1 MPTPRTAKRQKIADL
16 ICEDI
21 KHWIVTEGLQ
31 PGDRLPNEKAL
42 MERYECAKG
51 TIREALRV
59 LEVEGLVQM
68 KTGPSGGAVIRE
80 VTIDPACRALRN
92 FLHFQHVDGSQV
104 YQLRRLVEV
113 EIADSVVECLDAAGF
128 ARLRTNI
135 AQCQRPHDDELSQRQ
150 HRMLELEF
158 HNVLAEY
165 CPNPLL
171 RFVSQFLNDLLRD
184 LVVIKKA
191 YKPERHAFDEA
202 NIRYHIALVEAFEA
216 QDREQVRQL
225 MHDHMCDAEHHM
237 AALEAEV
244 VDQFLVLP
252 ETLKE
257 AANLYSS

>member
-1 MPTPRTAKRQKIADL
+1 MSTPRTTKRQKIADL

-21 KHWIVTEGLQ
+21 KHWIVMENLE

-51 TIREALRV
+51 TIREALHV
-59 LEVEGLVQM
+59 LEVEGLIKL
-68 KTGPSGGAVIRE
+68 KTGPGGGAIIHE
-80 VTIDPACRALRN
+80 VTIDPASRALRN

-113 EIADSVVECLDAAGF
+113 EIADSVIDHLDEAAIC
-128 ARLRTNI
+128 RLRRNI
-135 AQCQRPHDDELSQRQ
+135 EQCQRPHEDERSQRQ

-158 HNVLAEY
+158 HNVLAQY

-202 NIRYHIALVEAFEA
+202 NIRYHIALLEAFTA
-216 QDREQVRQL
+216 KDRARVREL
-225 MHDHMCDAEHHM
+225 MHEHMCDAEHHM
-237 AALEAEV
+237 SALEGEMAN
-244 VDQFLVLP
+244 QFLVSP
-252 ETLKE
+252 DALKE
-257 AANLYSS
+257 ASPY

>member
-1 MPTPRTAKRQKIADL
+1 MSIPRTTKRQKIADL

-21 KHWIVTEGLQ
+21 KHWIVMENLE

-59 LEVEGLVQM
+59 LEVEGLIKL
-68 KTGPSGGAVIRE
+68 KTGPGGGAIIHE
-80 VTIDPACRALRN
+80 VTIDPASRALRN

-113 EIADSVVECLDAAGF
+113 EIADSVIDHLDEAAMS
-128 ARLRTNI
+128 RLKENI
-135 AQCQRPHDDELSQRQ
+135 EQCQRPHDDERSQRQ

-202 NIRYHIALVEAFEA
+202 NIRYHIALLGAFTA
-216 QDREQVRQL
+216 KDRARVREL
-225 MHDHMCDAEHHM
+225 MHEHMCDAEHHM
-237 AALEAEV
+237 SALEGEMAN
-244 VDQFLVLP
+244 QFLVSP
-252 ETLKE
+252 DALKE
-257 AANLYSS
+257 ASPY

>member
-1 MPTPRTAKRQKIADL
+1 MPVPTSFPQRRQKLADL

-21 KHWIVTEGLQ
+21 KQKIVMENLS

-59 LEVEGLVQM
+59 LEVEGLVVL
-68 KTGPSGGAVIRE
+68 KTGPGGGAIIRE

-104 YQLRRLVEV
+104 YQLRRMVEV
-113 EIADSVVECLDAAGF
+113 EVAVAAMDHLDEAGRE
-128 ARLRTNI
+128 RLRDNI
-135 AQCQRPHDDELSQRQ
+135 VHCQRPHEDELSQRQ

-158 HNVLAEY
+158 HNILAEY

-171 RFVSQFLNDLLRD
+171 RFMSTFLNDLLRD

-191 YKPERHAFDEA
+191 YRPERHAFDES
-202 NIRYHIALVEAFEA
+202 NIRYHIALMEAFDNG
-216 QDREQVRQL
+216 DREAVRRL
-225 MHDHMCDAEHHM
+225 MFEHMCDAEHHM
-237 AALEAEV
+237 SALEGEMAN
-244 VDQFLVLP
+244 QFLVSP
-252 ETLKE
+252 EVLGE
-257 AANLYSS
+257 SG

>member
-1 MPTPRTAKRQKIADL
+1 VSIPRPTKRLKIADL

-21 KHWIVTEGLQ
+21 KHWIVMEKLE

-59 LEVEGLVQM
+59 LEIEGLIRL
-68 KTGPSGGAVIRE
+68 KTGPGGGAIIHE
-80 VTIDPACRALRN
+80 VTTDPASRALRN

-113 EIADSVVECLDAAGF
+113 EIADSVVGRLDESTMT
-128 ARLRTNI
+128 RLKENI
-135 AQCQRPHDDELSQRQ
+135 ERCRRPHEDELSQRQ

-158 HNVLAEY
+158 HNLLAEC

-171 RFVSQFLNDLLRD
+171 RFISQFLNDLLRD

-202 NIRYHIALVEAFEA
+202 NIRYHIALLDAFTA
-216 QDREQVRQL
+216 KDRARVREL
-225 MHDHMCDAEHHM
+225 MHEHMCDAERHM
-237 AALEAEV
+237 SALEGEMAN
-244 VDQFLVLP
+244 QFLVSPNSLRGA
-252 ETLKE
+252 L
-257 AANLYSS
+257 AY

>member
-1 MPTPRTAKRQKIADL
+1 MSIPRTTKRQKIADL

-21 KHWIVTEGLQ
+21 KHWIVMENLE

-59 LEVEGLVQM
+59 LEVEGLIKL
-68 KTGPSGGAVIRE
+68 KTGPGGGAIIHE
-80 VTIDPACRALRN
+80 VTIDPASRALRN

-113 EIADSVVECLDAAGF
+113 EIADSVIDHLDEAAMS
-128 ARLRTNI
+128 RLRENI
-135 AQCQRPHDDELSQRQ
+135 EQCQRPHDDERSQRQ

-202 NIRYHIALVEAFEA
+202 NISYHIALLEAFTA
-216 QDREQVRQL
+216 KDRARVREL
-225 MHDHMCDAEHHM
+225 MHEHMCDAEHHM
-237 AALEAEV
+237 SALEGEMAN
-244 VDQFLVLP
+244 QFLVSP
-252 ETLKE
+252 DALKE
-257 AANLYSS
+257 ASPY

>member
-1 MPTPRTAKRQKIADL
+1 MSIPRTTKRQKIADL

-21 KHWIVTEGLQ
+21 KHWIVMENLE

-59 LEVEGLVQM
+59 LEVEGLIKL
-68 KTGPSGGAVIRE
+68 KTGPGGGAIIHE
-80 VTIDPACRALRN
+80 VTIDPASRALRN

-113 EIADSVVECLDAAGF
+113 EIAGSVVGRLDEAAMR
-128 ARLRTNI
+128 RLRENI
-135 AQCQRPHDDELSQRQ
+135 AQCQRPHDDEPSQRQ

-202 NIRYHIALVEAFEA
+202 NIRYHIALLDAFEV
-216 QDREQVRQL
+216 QDRARVREL
-225 MHDHMCDAEHHM
+225 MHEHMCDAEHHM
-237 AALEAEV
+237 SALEGEMAN
-244 VDQFLVLP
+244 QFLVSP
-252 ETLKE
+252 DSLKE
-257 AANLYSS
+257 ASNY

>member
-1 MPTPRTAKRQKIADL
+1 MSIPRTTKRQKIADL

-21 KHWIVTEGLQ
+21 KHWIVMENLE

-59 LEVEGLVQM
+59 LEVEGLIKL
-68 KTGPSGGAVIRE
+68 KTGPGGGAIIHE
-80 VTIDPACRALRN
+80 VTIGPASRALRN

-113 EIADSVVECLDAAGF
+113 EIAGSVVGRLDETAMK
-128 ARLRTNI
+128 RLRENI
-135 AQCQRPHDDELSQRQ
+135 EQCQRPHDDERSQRQ

-202 NIRYHIALVEAFEA
+202 NIRYHIALLDAFEM
-216 QDREQVRQL
+216 QDRARVREL
-225 MHDHMCDAEHHM
+225 MHEHMCDAEHHM
-237 AALEAEV
+237 SALEGEMAN
-244 VDQFLVLP
+244 QFLVSP
-252 ETLKE
+252 DSLKE
-257 AANLYSS
+257 ASSY